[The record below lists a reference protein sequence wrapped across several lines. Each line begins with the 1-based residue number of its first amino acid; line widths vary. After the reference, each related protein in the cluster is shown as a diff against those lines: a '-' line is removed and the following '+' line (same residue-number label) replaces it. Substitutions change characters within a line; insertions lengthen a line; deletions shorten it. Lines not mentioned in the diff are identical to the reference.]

1 MLYLLGMLIYA
12 VIVGLISKA
21 IMPRQVP
28 IGLLSTVIVGII
40 GSYTGGL
47 INFLLGR
54 GHIGQTSG
62 IIMGVVGGVIAL
74 AVWRWWKLKQDNR
87 TFWTGKSFI

>member
-1 MLYLLGMLIYA
+1 MLWLVGFLIYA
-12 VIVGLISKA
+12 IIVGLIAKLVHPKEA
-21 IMPRQVP
+21 P
-28 IGLLSTVIVGII
+28 IGLLSTVIVGIV

-74 AVWRWWKLKQDNR
+74 VVWRWWKLKQDNR